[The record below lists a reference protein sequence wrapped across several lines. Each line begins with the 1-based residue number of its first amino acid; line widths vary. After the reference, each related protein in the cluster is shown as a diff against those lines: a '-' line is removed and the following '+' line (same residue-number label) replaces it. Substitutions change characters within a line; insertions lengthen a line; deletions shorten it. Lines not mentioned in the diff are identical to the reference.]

1 MNKIL
6 HLLSIILSFHTLV
19 TLLMSWVSWI
29 YLKNY
34 TFLQRKTIFQSAL
47 EAHADAHKG
56 LKRFECNICYKRFTH
71 RAGLIRHMKLHSEDD
86 PFSCEFCGKKF
97 RDRTEQ
103 ENHRRAHTGERPYMC
118 DICGRTFHTR
128 AVWLDHS
135 R

>member
-1 MNKIL
+1 MNKIF
-6 HLLSIILSFHTLV
+6 HLLSIILSRHTTYVLGFQDI
-19 TLLMSWVSWI
+19 LQKI
-29 YLKNY
+29 
-34 TFLQRKTIFQSAL
+34 TFLQRKNIFQSAL